1 MERHFY
7 NYLCITILTL
17 FIAVGCKPAKT
28 TNQPV
33 IYNFSADSA
42 YQHIVRQLS
51 FGPRVPSTPPHY
63 QCAKYIESTLHN
75 YGLHI
80 TIQQGAINNYK
91 GEEQPIYNI
100 IGSYTTND
108 TTPSKATILLC
119 AHWDTRPWADE
130 EELYD
135 DRLYPV
141 DGANDGASG
150 VAVLLE
156 LARQITIAQ
165 PNHNIDFLFLDAEDM
180 GTPRFYTGKEREN
193 TWCLGSQLWAKQY
206 QQDKQLQQTKN
217 YQYAILLDMVGD
229 KNAVFPH
236 EYFSWQYAQN
246 YSIKLWR
253 TASQL
258 GYGHL
263 FINAIGNPVTD
274 DHYYIN
280 TIANI
285 PCIDIIH
292 YDNHTETGFPP
303 YWHTRNDNINNISH
317 ATLEAVGKTVL
328 NTILN

>member
-1 MERHFY
+1 MERHFC
-7 NYLCITILTL
+7 NFLSVGILVM
-17 FIAVGCKPAKT
+17 FVVASCKPAKT
-28 TNQPV
+28 DSQPV
-33 IYNFSADSA
+33 VCNFSADSA
-42 YQHIVRQLS
+42 YQHIERQLA
-51 FGPRVPSTPPHY
+51 FGPRIPSTSAHY
-63 QCAKYIESTLHN
+63 QCAKYIESTLRD
-75 YGLHI
+75 YGL
-80 TIQQGAINNYK
+80 TVSVQQGAMSNYK
-91 GEEQPIYNI
+91 GEQQPIYNI
-100 IGSYTTND
+100 LGSYTKND
-108 TTPSKATILLC
+108 TIPSKATILLC

-135 DRLYPV
+135 NRLYPV

-156 LARQITIAQ
+156 LARQIAIAQ
-165 PNHNIDFLFLDAEDM
+165 PKHNIDLLFFDAEDM

-193 TWCLGSQLWAKQY
+193 SWCLGSQLWAKQY
-206 QQDKQLQQTKN
+206 LQDKHLQQNKN

-236 EYFSWQYAQN
+236 EYFSWKYAQN

-263 FINAIGNPVTD
+263 FINELANPVTD

-292 YDNHTETGFPP
+292 YDNHTETGFPT
-303 YWHTRNDNINNISH
+303 YWHTRNDNINNISRE
-317 ATLEAVGKTVL
+317 TLEAVGKTVL
-328 NTILN
+328 STILN